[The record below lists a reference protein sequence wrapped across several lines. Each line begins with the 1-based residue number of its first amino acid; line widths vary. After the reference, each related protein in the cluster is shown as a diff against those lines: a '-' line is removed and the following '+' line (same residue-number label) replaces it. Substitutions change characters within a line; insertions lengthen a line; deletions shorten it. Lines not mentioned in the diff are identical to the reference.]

1 MGVCKDLLGARGVVE
16 ELADGV
22 VVDERH
28 LEGVDDLDQAARPA
42 LALDVAEEP
51 VQKGRRDLSDVLIC
65 GRGR

>member
-1 MGVCKDLLGARGVVE
+1 ME